1 MSYITTGE
9 RIGYERGQQEQA
21 QNLVLRQLQK
31 RFSELPQSVRE
42 QIQSLSTN
50 QLETLGEAL
59 LDFTGLDDLAAW
71 LAENPA
77 NSN

>member
-1 MSYITTGE
+1 MRSHK
-9 RIGYERGQQEQA
+9 A
-21 QNLVLRQLQK
+21 Q
-31 RFSELPQSVRE
+31 S
-42 QIQSLSTN
+42 STIN